1 MEVRRSTVKYV
12 LYIEGI
18 HVPTSSIQ
26 VVNSVGSGVTLSA
39 SIKAAPEALKLKP
52 NMQVFLFREKNVNGK
67 PTMCLRFAGSLSNIS
82 YTKQYDDR
90 SLVIQANSLNFRWRY
105 MSIMSV
111 TKTVFS
117 GSPLNVEVVDKIRKG
132 AEQLMGVST
141 VGYSDEDAKG
151 ILAILSESAKWS
163 SVGSGSASDNFGS
176 ATASDEPVRLTA
188 KDLEGKLAQLE
199 TKIKA
204 GQVSIKSIFLSLL
217 GQVSSDDYIST
228 LVHLVNL
235 FYRTADLYS
244 REYEYKVWKVE
255 KMVSSL
261 GRVVS
266 GANNKDAT
274 FATKSELSTIANSV
288 IGSVSTASSIESI
301 LNSLLNLAFYSLS
314 VSHMSVENSILFHPQ
329 MQGMMPPKCNVIF
342 ENMYSAMGLNRNL
355 ADIPTRSIVAFPVRG
370 GATNTDNYTPGSPEL
385 YGLGYIYLAPIAD
398 ISVSGI
404 TQDSNKDS
412 NKDSPTILES
422 NKKLRKI
429 EAEQGVVS
437 NIITGMCSSMN
448 HLTDKSKNVLGEYI
462 HSVSEASKS
471 GSCRVSCGLVDDLAV
486 GMPTLILDKE
496 FSIYGIVGQF
506 SFSVSEQ
513 GVASSSIEIIAP
525 RFIYTESLPVRP
537 LWLENMEH
545 DKIGESYLKMFGCG
559 AACDDFNLPPSTTST
574 EVAKKIVEELTVKYN
589 DESINRHAFEE
600 NYRLR
605 KEVTIDEV
613 FKDCKS
619 VEGEDGNKYYYG
631 GRFGTQK
638 VGDYPVNKQQFV
650 LPYLQKY
657 YKVVAESN

>member
-82 YTKQYDDR
+82 YAKQYDNR

-117 GSPLNVEVVDKIRKG
+117 GSSLNVEVVDKIREGIK
-132 AEQLMGVST
+132 QLKGVST
-141 VGYSDEDAKG
+141 KGYSDEVAED

-163 SVGSGSASDNFGS
+163 SIGSGSASDNFGN
-176 ATASDEPVRLTA
+176 ATASDDPVKLTA

-204 GQVSIKSIFLSLL
+204 GQVSIKSIFSSLL
-217 GQVSSDDYIST
+217 EQVSNDDYIST
-228 LVHLVNL
+228 LVRLVNL
-235 FYRTADLYS
+235 FYLTADLYS

-266 GANNKDAT
+266 GANNRDST
-274 FATKSELSTIANSV
+274 FATKSELSVIANSV

-342 ENMYSAMGLNRNL
+342 ENMYSAMSLNRNL
-355 ADIPTRSIVAFPVRG
+355 ADIPTRSIVSFPVRG
-370 GATNTDNYTPGSPEL
+370 GAANTDNYTTGSQEL

-412 NKDSPTILES
+412 PTILEA

-462 HSVSEASKS
+462 HSISEASKS

-496 FSIYGIVGQF
+496 FSIYGIIGQF

-513 GVASSSIEIIAP
+513 GIASSSIEIIAP

-559 AACDDFNLPPSTTST
+559 AACDDFDLPPSTAST

-589 DESINRHAFEE
+589 DESVNRHAFEE

-613 FKDCKS
+613 FKDCES
-619 VEGEDGNKYYYG
+619 VVGEDGNKYYYG

-657 YKVVAESN
+657 YKVVAEST